1 MRSLTSLLIA
11 VVLCSSPS
19 FAQTAEVKKYLNITI
34 TLYENL
40 EYEKALK
47 QLKNARTKAKGP
59 DDEAK
64 INLLEGIV
72 LADMGKEEKAL
83 TAFKSAFSVDLEAKL
98 PVEVSPKVQ
107 AVADKARANVRK
119 MLAPQLEAEAKAA
132 EEARLAEEKR
142 KADEEAAKQ
151 AELKRQQEE
160 AAKNQPPPLVVKPV
174 DPPPP
179 SGPSVRALSLI
190 PGVIGLASAGVATGL
205 LVSASGKYT
214 ALNNGTAPPEQAIA
228 YRDTG
233 KTDATLGYVFT
244 GVAAAGIGAAV
255 IMFAVG
261 GEKPPP
267 ATVSAV
273 PLQGGG
279 MVSATFDFDLG
290 GAR

>member
-1 MRSLTSLLIA
+1 MLRSLIIAALLLGSA
-11 VVLCSSPS
+11 PAL
-19 FAQTAEVKKYLNITI
+19 AQSAEVKKYLNITI

-142 KADEEAAKQ
+142 KADEEAARQ

-160 AAKNQPPPLVVKPV
+160 AAKNQPPPLVVKPQ
-174 DPPPP
+174 PPPP

-190 PGVIGLASAGVATGL
+190 PGGVGLVSAGVATGL
-205 LVSASGKYT
+205 LVSASSKYT
-214 ALNNGTAPPEQAIA
+214 ALNNGTAPPDQAIA

-233 KTDATLGYVFT
+233 KTEAALGYVFT
-244 GVAAAGIGAAV
+244 GVAVAGIGAAV
-255 IMFAVG
+255 VMFAVG
-261 GEKPPP
+261 GEKPP

-290 GAR
+290 GGAR